1 MLSRLAALRPSGLW
15 RHPDFLRFWTSE
27 TVSLLGTQGTLL
39 AVPLTA
45 ALLLDAT
52 PRQMGVLGA
61 VGGAAAFL
69 AGFSAGPFVD
79 RLRLK
84 PLLVA
89 ADLANAAILLT
100 VPLAWAG
107 GALGMAQLYAVE
119 ELVGGLSTVS
129 YVAAQSWLPSVVG
142 RERLVGANGKLRA
155 SEALA
160 QAAGPSL
167 AGGLAQL
174 AGAPLVLALDSLSY
188 LASACLL
195 GSVRAAEPARVRP
208 EKADA
213 SGRGVLGAVGRT
225 ATELTEGL
233 RFTLG
238 NPVLRALLASSVT
251 FNVFAGVFAALF
263 VIFATRELG
272 LAPAALGAVLAV
284 QGIGSV
290 LGALFVG
297 RMVGR
302 LGQGP
307 VLVLAGVGQGVG
319 WLALPV
325 SGAFGLPAAPT
336 LALALAVSGFS
347 FVAYVVGAVSL
358 RQELTPEEL
367 LGRVNAGSVSLI
379 LAAIPVGSL
388 LGGLLA
394 TEVGTRTA
402 LALGA
407 LLGATGFLWTLFSPA
422 RKLGSVEPPVRPEK
436 GRA

>member
-45 ALLLDAT
+45 ALLLNAT
-52 PRQMGVLGA
+52 SHQMGALGA

-100 VPLAWAG
+100 VPLAWAVG
-107 GALGMAQLYAVE
+107 VLGMSQLYAVE
-119 ELVGGLSTVS
+119 FLVGGLSTLS

-142 RERLVGANGKLRA
+142 REHLVDANGKLRA
-155 SEALA
+155 SEALS
-160 QAAGPSL
+160 QTAGPSL

-174 AGAPLVLALDSLSY
+174 VGAPFVLILDALSY
-188 LASACLL
+188 LASARLL
-195 GSVRAAEPARVRP
+195 GSVRAAEPATVRSG
-208 EKADA
+208 EADASA
-213 SGRGVLGAVGRT
+213 SGRGVLGTVMRT
-225 ATELTEGL
+225 AAELTQGL

-251 FNVFAGVFAALF
+251 FNVFGGFFAALF

-272 LAPAALGAVLAV
+272 LAPVALGAVLAV
-284 QGIGSV
+284 QGVGSV

-297 RMVGR
+297 RIVGR

-307 VLVLAGVGQGVG
+307 VLVLAGAGQGIG
-319 WLALPV
+319 WLALPAA
-325 SGAFGLPAAPT
+325 GAFGLPAAPT
-336 LALALAVSGFS
+336 LALSLAVSGFC

-358 RQELTPEEL
+358 RHELTPGRL

-379 LAAIPVGSL
+379 LAAVPVGWL
-388 LGGLLA
+388 AGGLLA
-394 TEVGTRTA
+394 TGVGTRTA
-402 LALGA
+402 LALGG
-407 LLGATGFLWTLFSPA
+407 LLGASGFLWPLFSPVRRLGGA
-422 RKLGSVEPPVRPEK
+422 RREV
-436 GRA
+436 